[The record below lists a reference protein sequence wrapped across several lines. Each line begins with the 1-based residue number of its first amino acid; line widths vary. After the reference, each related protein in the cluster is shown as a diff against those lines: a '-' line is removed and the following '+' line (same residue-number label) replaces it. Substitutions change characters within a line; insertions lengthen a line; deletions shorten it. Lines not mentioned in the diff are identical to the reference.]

1 MLVAP
6 ETRPRSRS
14 GMDVHAEDQFA
25 KGSASAECDGSRG
38 YGARFIV
45 SGGGDF
51 PTCVSYLPAGP
62 SPNDASPEQTYGAR
76 WGPSLRPVSP
86 CRRELKHTHRRATH
100 ADGALTTNTSVPV
113 PAPVPAPVP
122 VPVRSVP
129 VRPDGGQPLIEAAAA
144 RSRRNARRRPEGQG
158 TYFYLFSVKDVEP
171 VGARAHLPVSGKS
184 SASSR
189 DLASSF
195 QV

>member
-45 SGGGDF
+45 S
-51 PTCVSYLPAGP
+51 TLSYLPAGP

-113 PAPVPAPVP
+113 PAPVP

-158 TYFYLFSVKDVEP
+158 TYLC
-171 VGARAHLPVSGKS
+171 LLSGKS